1 MVLYIPLVQSL
12 PPARSPP
19 TPILY
24 ATFSRLKELLPHF
37 AALIIV
43 LSILHFLLKYATTP
57 ALNTCIAQSNDTH
70 ALHHCLPSWSAKGST
85 MSGATIV
92 MELNSAECCNL
103 AVCLMTLPDFNFTFQ
118 QLFL

>member
-1 MVLYIPLVQSL
+1 
-12 PPARSPP
+12 
-19 TPILY
+19 
-24 ATFSRLKELLPHF
+24 
-37 AALIIV
+37 
-43 LSILHFLLKYATTP
+43 
-57 ALNTCIAQSNDTH
+57 
-70 ALHHCLPSWSAKGST
+70 